1 MSSEEYFQED
11 LDFANDYVDW
21 LISSSKENNNYEYGE
36 Y

>member
-11 LDFANDYVDW
+11 LDFANSYVDW
-21 LISSSKENNNYEYGE
+21 LINSTNENNNYEYGE